1 MISSCSKD
9 TVGDVH
15 FDISQD
21 NHILLETPIEL
32 RERLTNRIAAVIG
45 DGPLK
50 SVLEGQ
56 EKS

>member
-50 SVLEGQ
+50 SVLEG
-56 EKS
+56 